1 MLKKDFWK
9 NKKLS
14 ELDHEEWE
22 ALCDR
27 CGKCCLIKLED
38 EKTSKILYTNVSCQL
53 LCQKNAVCLR
63 YSERKKIVKD
73 CVEISYKNVH
83 DLKWMP
89 KTCSYRLIDEGKPLP
104 LWHYLIHGNF
114 ERMIKEKKCV
124 RNRVI
129 NEKQVKEKH
138 LQKYIYE
145 WEKF

>member
-1 MLKKDFWK
+1 MRNSLSGYWIFTWIGMLANISAIPFIAFVVSSGPPLQWT
-9 NKKLS
+9 NLWVAIFLAWPAAIVGIVAASGLFAERRWGVIMSIVALS
-14 ELDHEEWE
+14 M
-22 ALCDR
+22 A
-27 CGKCCLIKLED
+27 
-38 EKTSKILYTNVSCQL
+38 VSGTL
-53 LCQKNAVCLR
+53 P
-63 YSERKKIVKD
+63 YGI
-73 CVEISYKNVH
+73 
-83 DLKWMP
+83 
-89 KTCSYRLIDEGKPLP
+89 YRLIDEGKPLP